1 MDIILASASP
11 RRRALL
17 ELFPVQNLHVIP
29 ARGEEAACEGMSPAE
44 TVLALSRAKAEEV
57 AARCRDTGIK
67 GVIIAADT
75 VVATENKILGKPRDE
90 QHAADMLRCLSGHTH
105 KVFTGVTVVSE
116 GRTLAAAEETAVT
129 FRRITEREIA
139 AYIATGEP
147 MDKAG
152 AYGIQ
157 GIASL
162 FVEKLEG
169 DFFNVMGLPLCRLSQ
184 MLSEVGAHLI

>member
-11 RRRALL
+11 RRRTLL
-17 ELFPVQNLHVIP
+17 ELFPVQNLRVIP
-29 ARGEEAACEGMSPAE
+29 AQGEEAACDGLSPAE
-44 TVLALSRAKAEEV
+44 TVAALSRAKAEEV
-57 AARCRDTGIK
+57 AARCRANGID

-75 VVATENKILGKPRDE
+75 VVATEACILGKPRDA
-90 QHAADMLRCLSGHTH
+90 QHAAQMLRQLSGRTH
-105 KVFTGVTVVSE
+105 QVFTGVTVIA
-116 GRTLAAAEETAVT
+116 GDRTLAAVEKTAVT
-129 FRRITEREIA
+129 FRELTERELA

-157 GIASL
+157 GMASL

-184 MLSEVGAHLI
+184 MLSEVGVYLI